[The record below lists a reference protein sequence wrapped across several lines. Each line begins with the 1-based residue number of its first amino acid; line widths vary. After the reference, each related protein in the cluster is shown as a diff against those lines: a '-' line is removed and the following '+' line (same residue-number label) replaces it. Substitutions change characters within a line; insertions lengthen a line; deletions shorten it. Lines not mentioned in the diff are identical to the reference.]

1 MRSVSLW
8 VMRIPDT
15 AKSLDS
21 QDLTIIAYLN
31 EIVQQSSDT
40 YKNLAIDTPCSL
52 QGNDVDTQRNSVL
65 EEVEQE
71 IFWMS

>member
-15 AKSLDS
+15 TKSLDS
-21 QDLTIIAYLN
+21 QDLTIITHLS
-31 EIVQQSSDT
+31 EIVQQISDT
-40 YKNLAIDTPCSL
+40 YKNLAIHTPCSL

-71 IFWMS
+71 MF